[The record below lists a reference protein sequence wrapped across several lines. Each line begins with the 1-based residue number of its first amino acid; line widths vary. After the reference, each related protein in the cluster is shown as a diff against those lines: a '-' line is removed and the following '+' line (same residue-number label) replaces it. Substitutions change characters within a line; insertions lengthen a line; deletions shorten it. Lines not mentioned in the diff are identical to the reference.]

1 MECVTGCDNGG
12 YHVDR
17 ECFKLLKEDFKF
29 PKSKSSRF
37 FEIMTLNLS
46 LDSNSWLHCW
56 YVISGI
62 KTTVLVLKLNHAE
75 HDVR

>member
-29 PKSKSSRF
+29 PKSKSTRF
-37 FEIMTLNLS
+37 FEIMTLYLS
-46 LDSNSWLHCW
+46 LDSNS
-56 YVISGI
+56 
-62 KTTVLVLKLNHAE
+62 
-75 HDVR
+75 